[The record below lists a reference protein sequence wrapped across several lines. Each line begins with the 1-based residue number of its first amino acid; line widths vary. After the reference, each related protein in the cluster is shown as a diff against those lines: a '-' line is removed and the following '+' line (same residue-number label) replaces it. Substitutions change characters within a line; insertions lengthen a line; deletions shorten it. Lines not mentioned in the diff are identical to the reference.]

1 MTKTA
6 KFLKNPQ
13 PDMPARSKSTRT
25 KEGLCT
31 MFVQISSL
39 KDYSNSLP
47 NRGLDGLAKRSS
59 YGDEIRQRI
68 SSQCIKAG
76 LRAQQP
82 MIARIDGDDVHD
94 DMRSMAS
101 RLDIGMSHRS
111 RHVFDAV
118 VTPALSQVFGSD
130 DEAKAWSR
138 ALADLFLKSGPSEDG
153 AKEDKSE
160 KKDEKKETSAK
171 PYSAGFMDQPI
182 VIGEKEVEAIIS
194 VAKILRDSGISPE
207 GQKAGSDLRALFEK
221 RGAAKKL
228 VKAMVEAKTVP
239 AAEADA
245 REKLLDDAI
254 ANIKSLPAHV
264 GLDGALFGR
273 MTTGSVVS
281 RVESCVHVAHAI
293 TVHAIQATADYF
305 SVQDTLKNEDDPGA
319 SHTNHVEIASGVF
332 YYYVVIDLRQITQ
345 NFSSLTA
352 EQQAEIVGWVVRAVY
367 VSECSAKRGS
377 TAGYGAGLYYLAEVG
392 QRQPRTLAAA
402 FQEALSLKGEGPL
415 WRRAAS
421 RIKEHRA
428 DLNLKGGTPKSAYDT
443 DQSEIQETARATN
456 RAAYEII
463 ADRVV
468 ADVLPWLR
476 SHKVSEV
483 VA

>member
-1 MTKTA
+1 
-6 KFLKNPQ
+6 
-13 PDMPARSKSTRT
+13 
-25 KEGLCT
+25 

-39 KDYSNSLP
+39 KDYSSSLP
-47 NRGLDGLAKRSS
+47 NRGLDGLAKRIS

-82 MIARIDGDDVHD
+82 MMARIDGDDVHD

-118 VTPALSQVFGSD
+118 VAPALSQAFGSD

-138 ALADLFLKSGPSEDG
+138 ALADLFLKSGSSEDV

-160 KKDEKKETSAK
+160 KKETGAK

-182 VIGEKEVEAIIS
+182 VIGEKEVDAIIS
-194 VAKILRDSGISPE
+194 VARILRDSGISPE

-221 RGAAKKL
+221 RGATKKL

-239 AAEADA
+239 VAEADA
-245 REKLLDDAI
+245 REKLLDEAI
-254 ANIKSLPAHV
+254 ANIKALPAHA

-319 SHTNHVEIASGVF
+319 SHTNHVEIASGLF
-332 YYYVVIDLRQITQ
+332 YYYAVIDLRQITQ

-377 TAGYGAGLYYLAEVG
+377 TAGYGAGLYYLTEVG

-402 FQEALSLKGEGPL
+402 FQEALPLKGEGPL
-415 WRRAAS
+415 WRRAVN
-421 RIKEHRA
+421 RMKEHRA
-428 DLNLKGGTPKSAYDT
+428 DLNLKGGAPKSAYDT
-443 DQSEIQETARATN
+443 DQSEIQDAARATN

-468 ADVLPWLR
+468 VDILPWLR